1 MSACRGAEQSGWPPA
16 STGHPLCAPCGS
28 RREGGDFSFSLVCC
42 LDAFKRGQL
51 EDAAGGSSSE
61 PSPNGVSP
69 AGASAAPDLE
79 EIKGQ
84 TGVTGRRVRRKP
96 WPGTGCH

>member
-1 MSACRGAEQSGWPPA
+1 MSACQGGEKSGWPPA
-16 STGHPLCAPCGS
+16 YKGHPLCAPCGS

-51 EDAAGGSSSE
+51 EDAACGNSSE

-69 AGASAAPDLE
+69 TGAPAAPNLE

-84 TGVTGRRVRRKP
+84 TGMTGR
-96 WPGTGCH
+96 